1 MRGDGFGR
9 SPAGF
14 TCTHTR
20 AERDT
25 HMPENID
32 LTRYVFDPVLWDN
45 EATEFLVW
53 DTNLPTPRLRVVAR
67 PLTDCYPYWR
77 GQQVVAHGGAA

>member
-1 MRGDGFGR
+1 
-9 SPAGF
+9 
-14 TCTHTR
+14 
-20 AERDT
+20 
-25 HMPENID
+25 MPEYVNV
-32 LTRYVFDPVLWDN
+32 TRFVFDPVAWDD